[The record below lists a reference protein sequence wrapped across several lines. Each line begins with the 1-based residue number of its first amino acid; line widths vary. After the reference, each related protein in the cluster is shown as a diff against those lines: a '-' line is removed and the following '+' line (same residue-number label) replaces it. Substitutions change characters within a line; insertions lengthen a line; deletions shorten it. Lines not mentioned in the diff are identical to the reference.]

1 MFFDLSLA
9 WDKENIPSPNEELHL
24 RPLDSVLWCP
34 ANQQQ
39 RNQTSDPQILAPIL
53 CHWATE
59 TLWWARPIT
68 KFIMHVLHTAR
79 IMGTQNIFFVQHLLQ
94 DKKHLSLLLYHASSK
109 FFLIPFT
116 NMVLS
121 GWSSQYTGCMSYMNF
136 VMGLAHHRV
145 LVAQW

>member
-1 MFFDLSLA
+1 M
-9 WDKENIPSPNEELHL
+9 
-24 RPLDSVLWCP
+24 
-34 ANQQQ
+34 
-39 RNQTSDPQILAPIL
+39 
-53 CHWATE
+53 
-59 TLWWARPIT
+59 

-121 GWSSQYTGCMSYMNF
+121 G
-136 VMGLAHHRV
+136 
-145 LVAQW
+145 